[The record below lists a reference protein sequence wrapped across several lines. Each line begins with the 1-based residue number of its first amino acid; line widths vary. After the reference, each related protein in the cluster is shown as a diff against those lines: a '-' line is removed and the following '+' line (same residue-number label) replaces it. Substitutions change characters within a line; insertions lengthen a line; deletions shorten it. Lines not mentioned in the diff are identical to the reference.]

1 MTKYAD
7 FLSADRRLV
16 ILRILNEMPTYRANS
31 SVLHSVLNQWGHD
44 PSRDQ
49 VKTELRWLQEQ
60 GLVTVEDIGDGAVLL
75 ANLTER
81 GMDVQAG
88 RARVDGVK
96 RPGA

>member
-1 MTKYAD
+1 MTKYAE

-16 ILRILNEMPTYRANS
+16 LLRILAELPTYKANS

-60 GLVTVEDIGDGAVLL
+60 GLVTVEEIGDGAVLL
-75 ANLTER
+75 ATLTER